1 MEIYLD
7 NSATTKVDNEVLEE
21 MIAYLK
27 ENYGNPSSAYR
38 LGRENRKQVE
48 EARKRVAKALNAKE
62 NEIYFTS
69 GGTESD
75 NTALKGIAYANATKG
90 RHIITSKIE
99 HPAILESCKELERQG
114 YRISYVNVDSKG
126 RVNLRELE
134 SLIRRDTILISVMFA
149 NNEIGTIEPI
159 KEIGEI
165 AKKYRIP
172 FHTDAVQAVGN
183 TKIDVQELGIDLLA
197 LSSHKIYGPKGV
209 GALYVREG
217 INFRSFINGGHQEKG
232 KRAGTE
238 NVPGII
244 GLGKAI
250 SIACN
255 NNIEEKNNR
264 IRNLRNYFI
273 DEIMKNIPNVII
285 NGDLENRLPGNINIS
300 IQGVNG
306 INVLKELDEKEI
318 YVSTGSAC
326 STGNVA
332 PSNVLTSIGL
342 SNMMAYSTI
351 RITLGKYNTK
361 EEVDYTVKE
370 LKEIVTKLRYPT
382 YYKGLKLN

>member
-7 NSATTKVDNEVLEE
+7 NSATTKVDNTVLEE
-21 MIAYLK
+21 MLPYLK
-27 ENYGNPSSAYR
+27 ENYGNPSSAYK
-38 LGRENRKQVE
+38 LGRDNRIKVE
-48 EARKRVAKALNAKE
+48 EARKRVARALNAKE

-69 GGTESD
+69 GGTEAD
-75 NTALKGIAYANATKG
+75 NMALKGIAYANMKRG

-114 YRISYVNVDSKG
+114 FRISYINVDSKG
-126 RVNLRELE
+126 RINLRELE
-134 SLIRRDTILISVMFA
+134 RSIRRDTILISVMFA

-183 TKIDVQELGIDLLA
+183 TKIDVQELGIDLLS

-217 INFRSFINGGHQEKG
+217 VNFRSFINGGHQEKG

-255 NNIEEKNNR
+255 NIEEKNNH
-264 IRNLRNYFI
+264 IKSLRNYFI
-273 DEIMKNIPNVII
+273 DEITKNIPNVRI
-285 NGDLENRLPGNINIS
+285 NGDLENRLPGNINLS
-300 IQGVNG
+300 VQGVNG
-306 INVLKELDEKEI
+306 INILKELDQKEI

-332 PSNVLTSIGL
+332 PSNVLKSIGL

-361 EEVDYTVKE
+361 EEVDCTVKE
-370 LKEIVTKLRYPT
+370 LKEIVNKLRYPT
-382 YYKGLKLN
+382 YYKGFNLK

>member
-7 NSATTKVDNEVLEE
+7 NSATTKVDNTVFEE
-21 MIAYLK
+21 MLPYLK
-27 ENYGNPSSAYR
+27 ENYGNPSSAYK
-38 LGRENRKQVE
+38 LGRDNRIKVE
-48 EARKRVAKALNAKE
+48 EARKRVARALNAKE

-69 GGTESD
+69 GGTEAD
-75 NTALKGIAYANATKG
+75 NMALKGIAYANMKRG

-114 YRISYVNVDSKG
+114 FRISYINVDSKG
-126 RVNLRELE
+126 RINLKELE
-134 SLIRRDTILISVMFA
+134 RSIRRDTILISIMFA

-183 TKIDVQELGIDLLA
+183 TKIDVQELGIDLLS

-217 INFRSFINGGHQEKG
+217 VNFRSFINGGHQEKG

-250 SIACN
+250 SIAS
-255 NNIEEKNNR
+255 NNIEEKNNH
-264 IRNLRNYFI
+264 IKSLRNYFI
-273 DEIMKNIPNVII
+273 DEIVKNIPNVRI

-306 INVLKELDEKEI
+306 IDILKELDKKEI

-332 PSNVLTSIGL
+332 PSNVLKAIGL
-342 SNMMAYSTI
+342 SNLMAYSTI

-361 EEVDYTVKE
+361 EEVDCTVKE
-370 LKEIVTKLRYPT
+370 LKEIVNKLRYPT
-382 YYKGLKLN
+382 YYKGFNLK